1 MSVVI
6 NNLLDN
12 AFKYSTGG
20 CVSLTLEKGEDKGV
34 EGLNIIVTDQG
45 EGIKKEKH
53 HFVFEPYAGIG
64 MREGGIGLGLS
75 LVNLVMENN
84 KGKKSLTS
92 TVGQGT
98 TVTVFLPCLFTS
110 WGLDSE
116 C

>member
-1 MSVVI
+1 
-6 NNLLDN
+6 
-12 AFKYSTGG
+12 
-20 CVSLTLEKGEDKGV
+20 
-34 EGLNIIVTDQG
+34 
-45 EGIKKEKH
+45 
-53 HFVFEPYAGIG
+53 